1 MASFQ
6 GLTLGVGGHHA
17 VKRAGQAGSKA
28 LALTHNAFHSAKLHV
43 VSFHEFG
50 HAVFQFDKIV
60 FVLGDAGGGAL

>member
-28 LALTHNAFHSAKLHV
+28 LALTHNAFHRAKLHV

-50 HAVFQFDKIV
+50 HAVFQFSEFIFV
-60 FVLGDAGGGAL
+60 FCNAFV